1 MNRTRIAPSPTGIA
15 HIGTAWLSLFNLAL
29 ARQTGG
35 QFILRIEDTDRARFV
50 PEAEAKIYEGLK
62 WLGIEYDEGGVKGGP
77 NAPYHQSERLELY
90 QKYAQELIAKGLA
103 YYCFATKEELEQM
116 RHDQIARGELPRY
129 DGRWRAANPEIVKE
143 KLAAGAPYVIRLKVP
158 AGEVIAWED
167 LIRGRIEFQS
177 DLIDDQVLMK
187 ADGFPTYHLAV
198 VVDDHL
204 MQISH
209 VLRGEEWISSTPK
222 HLLLYRAFG
231 WEPPKF
237 AHMPLIRNADH
248 SKISKRKND
257 VSILSYRDKG
267 YLPEAVINFI
277 ALLGWSHPEGKEIFA
292 LNEFLKV
299 MDLSRVQKTGP
310 VFDLEKLNWYN
321 GYYLRK
327 MVEEKGI
334 NELAAKLIAGGF
346 VPEDFPLEKMT
357 QILPLI
363 YERLVTLNDFQEL
376 TDFFWQD
383 PKPEKELLL
392 KKAERELVRTQLN
405 LTKAFLETIVWI
417 PEEIERVVRQL
428 TEDKNYKKSQYF
440 MMLRV
445 AVTGKKATPPLFE
458 TMSVLDKETVLR
470 RLSLAEAIILT

>member
-1 MNRTRIAPSPTGIA
+1 
-15 HIGTAWLSLFNLAL
+15 
-29 ARQTGG
+29 
-35 QFILRIEDTDRARFV
+35 
-50 PEAEAKIYEGLK
+50 
-62 WLGIEYDEGGVKGGP
+62 
-77 NAPYHQSERLELY
+77 
-90 QKYAQELIAKGLA
+90 
-103 YYCFATKEELEQM
+103 
-116 RHDQIARGELPRY
+116 
-129 DGRWRAANPEIVKE
+129 
-143 KLAAGAPYVIRLKVP
+143 
-158 AGEVIAWED
+158 
-167 LIRGRIEFQS
+167 
-177 DLIDDQVLMK
+177 MK

-231 WEPPKF
+231 WELPKF

-277 ALLGWSHPEGKEIFA
+277 ALLGWSHPDGKEIFD
-292 LNEFLKV
+292 LKEFLQI
-299 MDLSRVQKTGP
+299 MDLTRVQKTGP

-327 MVEEKGI
+327 MVEEKGFDD
-334 NELAAKLIAGGF
+334 LAAKLAAGGF
-346 VPEDFPLEKMT
+346 IPEDFPVEKMA

-363 YERLVTLNDFQEL
+363 YERLVTLSDFQEL
-376 TDFFWQD
+376 TNFFWQD

-392 KKAERELVRTQLN
+392 KKADQETVKSQLD
-405 LTKAFLETIVWI
+405 LTRDFLETISWNT
-417 PEEIERVVRQL
+417 EEIEGVIRQL
-428 TEDKNYKKSQYF
+428 TENKNYKKSQYF

-445 AVTGKKATPPLFE
+445 AITGKKATPPLFE
-458 TMSVLDKETVLR
+458 TISVLDKETILR
-470 RLSLAEAIILT
+470 RLSLAEKIILT